1 MFTYESLGIDKR
13 KLDLREDLDNKKNI
27 NFLYDVYKLITFLE
41 DYESEILKMK
51 KEITL
56 MLKSENVHSD
66 HYLNPKGAFFADQK
80 SENIVDKN
88 LSYSFRRGQIKY
100 HMCPLRDQCPDDI
113 RPRWPNN
120 DTKSI
125 LPFGT
130 KCPFA
135 HHVFELKFK

>member
-66 HYLNPKGAFFADQK
+66 H
-80 SENIVDKN
+80 
-88 LSYSFRRGQIKY
+88 
-100 HMCPLRDQCPDDI
+100 
-113 RPRWPNN
+113 
-120 DTKSI
+120 
-125 LPFGT
+125 
-130 KCPFA
+130 
-135 HHVFELKFK
+135 